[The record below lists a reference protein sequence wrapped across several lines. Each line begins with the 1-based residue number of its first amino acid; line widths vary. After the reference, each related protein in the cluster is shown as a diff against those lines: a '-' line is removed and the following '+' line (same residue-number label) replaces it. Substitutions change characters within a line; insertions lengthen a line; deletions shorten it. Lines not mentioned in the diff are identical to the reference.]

1 MTQWDPASY
10 DARHGFVHQLA
21 GGVVE
26 LLDPK
31 PGERILD
38 AGAGTGHLAA
48 RIAASGAEVLG
59 IDASPEMVA
68 AARREYPQ
76 VPFEVA
82 DLRTYRPVMPF
93 DAVFSNATLHWI
105 LEAEAAAATLAAA
118 VRPGGRLVAE
128 FGGEGNVETLT
139 TALRTAIG
147 EITGHRPAAFW
158 YFPSLAS
165 YAALL
170 ERHGFAVTFATL
182 FERPTPLAGGFD
194 GLGAWYR
201 EFCTH
206 VFAVVPPARREAAI
220 ARAAELARARFVD
233 GTWLADYVRLRVR
246 AVKRAPAG

>member
-26 LLDPK
+26 LLEPK

-48 RIAASGAEVLG
+48 RIAASGADVLG

-76 VPFEVA
+76 LRFEVA
-82 DLRTYRPVMPF
+82 DLRTYRPAEPF

-105 LEAEAAAATLAAA
+105 LEATEAAATLAAA
-118 VRPGGRLVAE
+118 LRPGGRLVVE

-139 TALRTAIG
+139 TALRTAVG
-147 EITGHRPAAFW
+147 EITGRRPAPFW

-201 EFCTH
+201 EFCLH
-206 VFAVVPPARREAAI
+206 VLAAVPAARREAAL

-246 AVKRAPAG
+246 AVKRASAR